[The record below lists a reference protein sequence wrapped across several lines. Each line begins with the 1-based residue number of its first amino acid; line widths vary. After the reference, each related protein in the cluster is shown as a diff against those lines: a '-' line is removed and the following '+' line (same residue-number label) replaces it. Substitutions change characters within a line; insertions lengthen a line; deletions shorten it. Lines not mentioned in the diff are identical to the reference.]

1 MFQSFKTCS
10 VFKYYP
16 FWKGSSGKYGKHQI
30 LPLPGNI
37 VHASLYLF
45 NICVPLAL
53 SNILGCETWTQ
64 ENLFNKYICVS
75 HPLFNILCSSFLV
88 GSKTSVITLLLL
100 LLLLLLLPS
109 NYSIPTASK
118 LFAIWPLPPCI
129 LDCLNKMR
137 RKTKAD
143 VKQTTNSGLN
153 NKICLPFNPSF
164 PFQKNIWKRRRKRTR
179 PQCIGIAM

>member
-1 MFQSFKTCS
+1 MFQSVKTCF
-10 VFKYYP
+10 VFKHYP

-45 NICVPLAL
+45 NICAL
-53 SNILGCETWTQ
+53 SNILGRETWTR

-75 HPLFNILCSSFLV
+75 HPLFNILCFSFLV
-88 GSKTSVITLLLL
+88 GSKTSVIT

-129 LDCLNKMR
+129 QNCLNKMR

-143 VKQTTNSGLN
+143 LKQNTNSGLVA
-153 NKICLPFNPSF
+153 PSNYEQQNLF
-164 PFQKNIWKRRRKRTR
+164 AI
-179 PQCIGIAM
+179 